1 MDAVLIRISCKIH
14 GHTVQT
20 FRKGRLSLNKF
31 FLFLINIATGL
42 SLAIQVL
49 IHPTLEASARA
60 MYLVAAVVF
69 INWAV
74 FTWLA
79 YSSAMKE
86 QQLASASQPSLE
98 LPKDVAN
105 QRSKSLLD
113 VMTVSYLV
121 VILLALIS
129 LNVLV
134 FLEMSETSYLVWII
148 LAAIL
153 LPLVIAWIANR
164 GIKKSHKEM

>member
-1 MDAVLIRISCKIH
+1 M
-14 GHTVQT
+14 
-20 FRKGRLSLNKF
+20 NKF

-49 IHPTLEASARA
+49 IHPTLETSART
-60 MYLVAAVVF
+60 MFLIAAIVF

-79 YSSAMKE
+79 YTSAMKE
-86 QQLASASQPSLE
+86 KQLSSASKPSLE
-98 LPKDVAN
+98 LPKDITN
-105 QRSKSLLD
+105 QRRKSLLN
-113 VMTVSYLV
+113 VTTITYLV

-134 FLEMSETSYLVWII
+134 FLEMTETSYVVWIF
-148 LAAIL
+148 LTAIL
-153 LPLVIAWIANR
+153 LPLLVAAIANQVLGR
-164 GIKKSHKEM
+164 SRKNE

>member
-1 MDAVLIRISCKIH
+1 M
-14 GHTVQT
+14 
-20 FRKGRLSLNKF
+20 NKF

-49 IHPTLEASARA
+49 IHPTLETSART
-60 MYLVAAVVF
+60 MFLIAAIVF

-86 QQLASASQPSLE
+86 KQLSSASKPSLE
-98 LPKDVAN
+98 LPKDDTN
-105 QRSKSLLD
+105 QRRKSLLN
-113 VMTVSYLV
+113 VTTITYLV

-134 FLEMSETSYLVWII
+134 FLEMTETSYVVWIF
-148 LAAIL
+148 LTAIL
-153 LPLVIAWIANR
+153 LPLLVAAIANQVLGR
-164 GIKKSHKEM
+164 SRKNE

>member
-1 MDAVLIRISCKIH
+1 M
-14 GHTVQT
+14 
-20 FRKGRLSLNKF
+20 NKF
-31 FLFLINIATGL
+31 ALFLVNVAIGL

-49 IHPTLEASARA
+49 IHPTLETSART
-60 MYLVAAVVF
+60 MYLISAVIF
-69 INWAV
+69 INWAI

-86 QQLASASQPSLE
+86 KQLSSASKPSIE
-98 LPKDVAN
+98 LPKDDTN
-105 QRSKSLLD
+105 QRRKSTLD
-113 VMTVSYLV
+113 VMTVTYLV

-134 FLEMSETSYLVWII
+134 FLEMTETTYVVWII

-153 LPLVIAWIANR
+153 LPLLVAGIANR
-164 GIKKSHKEM
+164 VLNRSRKND

>member
-1 MDAVLIRISCKIH
+1 M
-14 GHTVQT
+14 
-20 FRKGRLSLNKF
+20 F
-31 FLFLINIATGL
+31 FLFLIDIATGL

-49 IHPTLEASARA
+49 IHPTFEASARA

-86 QQLASASQPSLE
+86 HRLAPASKPSLG

-105 QRSKSLLD
+105 QRNKSLLD
-113 VMTVSYLV
+113 VTTLSYLV

-134 FLEMSETSYLVWII
+134 FLEMTQVSYLVWII
-148 LAAIL
+148 LTAIL
-153 LPLVIAWIANR
+153 LPLLVAWIANR
-164 GIKKSHKEM
+164 RIKKSHKEM

>member
-1 MDAVLIRISCKIH
+1 MHSSIPGGLAV
-14 GHTVQT
+14 
-20 FRKGRLSLNKF
+20 NKF

-49 IHPTLEASARA
+49 IHPTLEASART
-60 MYLVAAVVF
+60 MFLIAAVIF

-86 QQLASASQPSLE
+86 KRLSSESKPSAE
-98 LPKDVAN
+98 LPQDDTN
-105 QRSKSLLD
+105 QRGKSLLN
-113 VMTVSYLV
+113 VMTVVYLV

-134 FLEMSETSYLVWII
+134 FLEMTETSYLVWII
-148 LAAIL
+148 LTAIL
-153 LPLVIAWIANR
+153 LPLFVSWIANR
-164 GIKKSHKEM
+164 RINKLGKVR

>member
-1 MDAVLIRISCKIH
+1 
-14 GHTVQT
+14 
-20 FRKGRLSLNKF
+20 LNKF
-31 FLFLINIATGL
+31 FLFLVNVATGL

-49 IHPTLEASARA
+49 IHPTLETSART
-60 MYLVAAVVF
+60 MYLIASIVF

-86 QQLASASQPSLE
+86 KQLSSASKPSSE
-98 LPKDVAN
+98 LPKDDAN
-105 QRSKSLLD
+105 QRRKSLLD
-113 VMTVSYLV
+113 VTTVTYLV

-134 FLEMSETSYLVWII
+134 FLEMTETSYVVWIF
-148 LAAIL
+148 LTAIL
-153 LPLVIAWIANR
+153 LPLLVAGIANR
-164 GIKKSHKEM
+164 VLSRGNQKF

>member
-1 MDAVLIRISCKIH
+1 M
-14 GHTVQT
+14 
-20 FRKGRLSLNKF
+20 NKF

-49 IHPTLEASARA
+49 IHPTLESSART
-60 MYLVAAVVF
+60 MYLIAAVIF

-86 QQLASASQPSLE
+86 KQLSSASKPSLE
-98 LPKDVAN
+98 LPKDNTN
-105 QRSKSLLD
+105 QRRKSLLD
-113 VMTVSYLV
+113 VTTITYLV

-134 FLEMSETSYLVWII
+134 FLELTETFYVVWIF
-148 LAAIL
+148 LTAIL
-153 LPLVIAWIANR
+153 LPLLVAWIANLVLNKS
-164 GIKKSHKEM
+164 IKKG

>member
-1 MDAVLIRISCKIH
+1 
-14 GHTVQT
+14 
-20 FRKGRLSLNKF
+20 LNKF

-49 IHPTLEASARA
+49 IHPTLETSART
-60 MYLVAAVVF
+60 MYLIAAIVF

-86 QQLASASQPSLE
+86 KQLSSASKPSLE

-105 QRSKSLLD
+105 QHRKSLLD
-113 VMTVSYLV
+113 VTTITYLV

-134 FLEMSETSYLVWII
+134 FLEMTETSYVVWIF
-148 LAAIL
+148 LTAIL
-153 LPLVIAWIANR
+153 LPLLVAGIANLVLNSSR
-164 GIKKSHKEM
+164 KTNNANIEK

>member
-1 MDAVLIRISCKIH
+1 M
-14 GHTVQT
+14 
-20 FRKGRLSLNKF
+20 NMF
-31 FLFLINIATGL
+31 FLFLIDIATGL

-86 QQLASASQPSLE
+86 QQLASASKPSLE
-98 LPKDVAN
+98 LPKDLAN
-105 QRSKSLLD
+105 QRRKSLLD
-113 VMTVSYLV
+113 VTTITYLV

-134 FLEMSETSYLVWII
+134 FLEMTQVSYLVWII
-148 LAAIL
+148 LTAIL
-153 LPLVIAWIANR
+153 LPLLVAWIANR

>member
-1 MDAVLIRISCKIH
+1 M
-14 GHTVQT
+14 
-20 FRKGRLSLNKF
+20 NKF
-31 FLFLINIATGL
+31 FLFLVNVATGL

-49 IHPTLEASARA
+49 IHPTLETSART
-60 MYLVAAVVF
+60 MYLIASIVF

-86 QQLASASQPSLE
+86 KQLSSASKPSSE
-98 LPKDVAN
+98 LPKDDAN
-105 QRSKSLLD
+105 QRRKSLLD
-113 VMTVSYLV
+113 VTTVTYLV

-134 FLEMSETSYLVWII
+134 FLEMTETSYVVWIF
-148 LAAIL
+148 LTAIL
-153 LPLVIAWIANR
+153 LPLLVAGIANR
-164 GIKKSHKEM
+164 VLSRGNQKF

>member
-1 MDAVLIRISCKIH
+1 M
-14 GHTVQT
+14 
-20 FRKGRLSLNKF
+20 NKF
-31 FLFLINIATGL
+31 FLFLIDIATGL

-49 IHPTLEASARA
+49 IHPTYEASAKT
-60 MYLVAAVVF
+60 MYLIAAVIF

-86 QQLASASQPSLE
+86 QQLGSAPKPSLE

-134 FLEMSETSYLVWII
+134 FLEITQVSYLVGII
-148 LAAIL
+148 LTAIL
-153 LPLVIAWIANR
+153 LPLLVAWIANR
-164 GIKKSHKEM
+164 GIKKSHKEI

>member
-1 MDAVLIRISCKIH
+1 M
-14 GHTVQT
+14 
-20 FRKGRLSLNKF
+20 NKF
-31 FLFLINIATGL
+31 FLFLVNVATGL

-49 IHPTLEASARA
+49 IHPTLESSART
-60 MYLVAAVVF
+60 MYLIAAVIF

-86 QQLASASQPSLE
+86 KQLSSASKPSSE
-98 LPKDVAN
+98 LPKDDAN
-105 QRSKSLLD
+105 QRRKSLLD
-113 VMTVSYLV
+113 VTTVTYLV

-134 FLEMSETSYLVWII
+134 FLEMTETSYMVWIF
-148 LAAIL
+148 LTAIL
-153 LPLVIAWIANR
+153 LPLLVAGITNQVLNRANNK
-164 GIKKSHKEM
+164 I

>member
-1 MDAVLIRISCKIH
+1 M
-14 GHTVQT
+14 
-20 FRKGRLSLNKF
+20 NKF
-31 FLFLINIATGL
+31 FLFLVNVATGL

-49 IHPTLEASARA
+49 IHPTFETSART
-60 MYLVAAVVF
+60 MYLIASIVF

-86 QQLASASQPSLE
+86 KQLSSSSKSSAE
-98 LPKDVAN
+98 LPKDDAN
-105 QRSKSLLD
+105 QRRKSLLD
-113 VMTVSYLV
+113 VITITYLV

-134 FLEMSETSYLVWII
+134 FLEMTETSYVVWIF
-148 LAAIL
+148 LTAIL
-153 LPLVIAWIANR
+153 LPLLVAGIANR
-164 GIKKSHKEM
+164 VLSRGNQKF